1 MLFSPAK
8 ERRHNSWSLMIC
20 YNKQFRLLSLPHRYC
35 THSVSLYS
43 DYIMNSFGKSTH
55 LFVNILSPLFS
66 SLSLPHP
73 SLFWFS
79 EWDRILPPSPD
90 WTQVCS
96 HLPASSSLSLGLQS
110 CSHADILFW
119 KHKCRDFIAT
129 RVHSFCKDFCW
140 IFLWGGWILTI
151 IIATKVSTSTLAN
164 FISWPRGLYSL
175 CNFVSSF
182 IYKKLLGETT

>member
-8 ERRHNSWSLMIC
+8 ERRAGHNSWSLMIC

-79 EWDRILPPSPD
+79 ETGSCLPVQTGHKFVVIFLPPAPFRWD
-90 WTQVCS
+90 YS
-96 HLPASSSLSLGLQS
+96 HVRMLIFYFENTNVEILLQPE
-110 CSHADILFW
+110 CILFV
-119 KHKCRDFIAT
+119 K
-129 RVHSFCKDFCW
+129 
-140 IFLWGGWILTI
+140 IFAEFFYGGGG
-151 IIATKVSTSTLAN
+151 
-164 FISWPRGLYSL
+164 F
-175 CNFVSSF
+175 
-182 IYKKLLGETT
+182 